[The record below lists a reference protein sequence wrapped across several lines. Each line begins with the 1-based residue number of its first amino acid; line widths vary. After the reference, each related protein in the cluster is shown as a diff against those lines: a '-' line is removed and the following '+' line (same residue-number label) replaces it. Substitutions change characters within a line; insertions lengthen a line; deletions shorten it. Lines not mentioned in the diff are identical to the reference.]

1 MLTVNVNSVNFAKRR
16 MINCKDNQGINV
28 SGFADLIAGFRS
40 GKSFIYI
47 SKFIKKR
54 YTNDTA
60 LELVKMSKI
69 MVYFEKNPIALF
81 SGPFSRFFT
90 LFQFLIKI

>member
-28 SGFADLIAGFRS
+28 SGFADLIAWFRS

-60 LELVKMSKI
+60 LELVRINVKMSKI
-69 MVYFEKNPIALF
+69 KVYFGKNPIALF
-81 SGPFSRFFT
+81 SGPF
-90 LFQFLIKI
+90 

>member
-28 SGFADLIAGFRS
+28 SGFADLIAYFRS

-47 SKFIKKR
+47 SKCIKNS
-54 YTNDTA
+54 YTNNTT
-60 LELVKMSKI
+60 LELIRINVKISKI
-69 MVYFEKNPIALF
+69 KVYFGINPIDMF
-81 SGPFSRFFT
+81 SGPF
-90 LFQFLIKI
+90 